1 MKYISLALLVILLGL
16 QYQIWFHNNG
26 LKGQYTE
33 MKLKAMQMDEQNR
46 ESRERNQALRAEVHD
61 LKHGYEAVSEIA
73 RSQLHYIQAG
83 ETFYKIQ

>member
-1 MKYISLALLVILLGL
+1 
-16 QYQIWFHNNG
+16 
-26 LKGQYTE
+26 

-83 ETFYKIQ
+83 ETFYRIQ

>member
-1 MKYISLALLVILLGL
+1 
-16 QYQIWFHNNG
+16 
-26 LKGQYTE
+26 

-61 LKHGYEAVSEIA
+61 LKNGYEAVSEIA